1 MATDGCVSDRLALG
15 CKVNETSEVG
25 PLDWRDLALLYRVR
39 DTGLC
44 LDSQLAFTKGA
55 NALQHALFDI
65 FTPGQTAITLV
76 AHSDS
81 VPAVGQCI
89 QRNNEHNARLT
100 FLGPVEALEE
110 ASGGILLEALSRAAG
125 ERQAHNLVAEV
136 DEDSFA
142 FERLRLAGFAVY
154 ARQRIWRMGDE
165 TLSNAD
171 RAEIAWQVEARS
183 DQIAISTLHANLVP
197 GFVQQVEAPPTHTGR
212 NLVHWREGELL
223 GYLELAHGPLGT
235 WVQPFFHPAGV
246 QVDRLLGA
254 FLAEP
259 RRKPMYLCIR
269 SYQGWMG
276 GPLEHLGLE
285 PFADQAVM
293 VKRLTAGIRKPATS
307 PLPALE
313 RTSPEP
319 TAPFARLEIER

>member
-1 MATDGCVSDRLALG
+1 MLHRLRDR
-15 CKVNETSEVG
+15 
-25 PLDWRDLALLYRVR
+25 
-39 DTGLC
+39 GLC

-55 NALQHALFDI
+55 HALQHALFDV
-65 FTPGQTAITLV
+65 FSPGQTAITLV

-100 FLGPVEALEE
+100 FVGPVEALEE
-110 ASGGILLEALSRAAG
+110 ASSGILLDALSHAAG

-142 FERLRLAGFAVY
+142 FERLRQAGFTVF
-154 ARQRIWRMGDE
+154 ARQRIWRIDE
-165 TLSNAD
+165 ELPSESD
-171 RAEIAWQVEARS
+171 QMSSAWQVEARS
-183 DQIAISTLHANLVP
+183 DQIAIGTLHANLVP
-197 GFVQQVEAPPTHTGR
+197 GFVQQVD
-212 NLVHWREGELL
+212 
-223 GYLELAHGPLGT
+223 GYLEIERGPLGT

-254 FLAEP
+254 FLVEP
-259 RRKPMYLCIR
+259 RRKPMYFCVR

-276 GPLEHLGLE
+276 GPLERLGFE

-319 TAPFARLEIER
+319 TAPFARLNSDQ

>member
-1 MATDGCVSDRLALG
+1 MLHRLRDR
-15 CKVNETSEVG
+15 
-25 PLDWRDLALLYRVR
+25 
-39 DTGLC
+39 GLC

-55 NALQHALFDI
+55 HALQHALFDV
-65 FTPGQTAITLV
+65 FSPGQTAITLV

-100 FLGPVEALEE
+100 FVGPVEALEE
-110 ASGGILLEALSRAAG
+110 ASSGILLDALSHAAG

-142 FERLRLAGFAVY
+142 FERLRQAGFTVF
-154 ARQRIWRMGDE
+154 ARQRIWRIDE
-165 TLSNAD
+165 ELPSESD
-171 RAEIAWQVEARS
+171 QMSSAWQVEARS
-183 DQIAISTLHANLVP
+183 DQIAIGTLHANLVP
-197 GFVQQVEAPPTHTGR
+197 GFVQQVEAPPTHNGR

-223 GYLELAHGPLGT
+223 GYLEIERGPLGT

-254 FLAEP
+254 FLVEP
-259 RRKPMYLCIR
+259 RRKPMYFCVR

-276 GPLEHLGLE
+276 GPLERLGFE

-319 TAPFARLEIER
+319 TAPFARLNSDQ